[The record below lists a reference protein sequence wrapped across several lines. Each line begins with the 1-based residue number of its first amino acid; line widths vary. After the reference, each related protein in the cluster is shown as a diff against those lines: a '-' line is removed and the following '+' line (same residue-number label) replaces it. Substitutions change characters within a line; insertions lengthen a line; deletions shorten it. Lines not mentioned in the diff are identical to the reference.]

1 VDFDLYGHRIVT
13 LLVDSAADKDA
24 GSNPVDGHG
33 VARTRFQHSA
43 GDGRMMALADRL
55 GKSGTVLEIP
65 PTIRFK
71 TKPIEQASMCFRAP
85 AGSSLKMKAFAN
97 LDQMVEK

>member
-1 VDFDLYGHRIVT
+1 
-13 LLVDSAADKDA
+13 
-24 GSNPVDGHG
+24 
-33 VARTRFQHSA
+33 
-43 GDGRMMALADRL
+43 MMALADRL